1 MPGLYK
7 TWISVETTIS
17 ILKMKQKVK
26 SNEYLGIIFQEN
38 GDISL
43 AIKNLYS
50 KALQAYF
57 SSKSK

>member
-1 MPGLYK
+1 
-7 TWISVETTIS
+7 
-17 ILKMKQKVK
+17 MKQKVK

-57 SSKSK
+57 SSKIK